1 MRERSRACFGVQR
14 RSFSKEIAIKI
25 KFAGAYRPI
34 CSCIPF
40 DRPAL
45 CARTQKPRRHGR
57 VHVAELP
64 LRVRPLRQHDADKRQ
79 RRGQQRSEHTVE
91 RDHARKIPV
100 RKRRE
105 QSGTISCARGSS
117 EKEDVVCRL
126 RLNEVSWSL
135 QTFLCINL
143 DGICYSQPPSLNA

>member
-1 MRERSRACFGVQR
+1 M
-14 RSFSKEIAIKI
+14 
-25 KFAGAYRPI
+25 I

-79 RRGQQRSEHTVE
+79 RRGQHRFEHAVE
-91 RDHARKIPV
+91 RDHARKIPI
-100 RKRRE
+100 RKRRK
-105 QSGTISCARGSS
+105 Q
-117 EKEDVVCRL
+117 RL
-126 RLNEVSWSL
+126 LAKDNKRRLNRFVNS
-135 QTFLCINL
+135 
-143 DGICYSQPPSLNA
+143 PA

>member
-1 MRERSRACFGVQR
+1 M
-14 RSFSKEIAIKI
+14 
-25 KFAGAYRPI
+25 I

-64 LRVRPLRQHDADKRQ
+64 LRVRPLRQYDADKRQ
-79 RRGQQRSEHTVE
+79 RRGQHRSERTVE

-105 QSGTISCARGSS
+105 QRALAKDNKR
-117 EKEDVVCRL
+117 
-126 RLNEVSWSL
+126 RLNRFVNS
-135 QTFLCINL
+135 
-143 DGICYSQPPSLNA
+143 PA